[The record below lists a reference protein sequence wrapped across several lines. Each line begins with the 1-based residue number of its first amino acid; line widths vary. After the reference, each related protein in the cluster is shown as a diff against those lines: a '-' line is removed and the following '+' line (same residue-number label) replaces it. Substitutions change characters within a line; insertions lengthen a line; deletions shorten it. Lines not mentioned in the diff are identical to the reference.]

1 MLVAEDEDYEE
12 YDEEDEKYDD
22 EIWFDDMNQKILSF
36 KHKVHKWLKE
46 AEKSR
51 KSDEVSRCSSKSS
64 PKHISESNAESNSS
78 LESGSC
84 RTYNLNFLCQEKER
98 CRVSDSATYGGRR
111 INQSSSKNK
120 FMKMK
125 ARLIKAENQNPQH

>member
-1 MLVAEDEDYEE
+1 MLLTEDEEYEE
-12 YDEEDEKYDD
+12 YDEDEKYDD

-51 KSDEVSRCSSKSS
+51 KSDEVSRCSSKAS
-64 PKHISESNAESNSS
+64 PKQTSESNAESNSS
-78 LESGSC
+78 LESGRC
-84 RTYNLNFLCQEKER
+84 RTYDLNFLYQEEER

-111 INQSSSKNK
+111 INQSSSKN
-120 FMKMK
+120 
-125 ARLIKAENQNPQH
+125 RNL

>member
-51 KSDEVSRCSSKSS
+51 SQRKYQDAARNQVQN
-64 PKHISESNAESNSS
+64 I
-78 LESGSC
+78 LQ
-84 RTYNLNFLCQEKER
+84 NLVQ
-98 CRVSDSATYGGRR
+98 
-111 INQSSSKNK
+111 NQ
-120 FMKMK
+120 
-125 ARLIKAENQNPQH
+125 ALH